1 MKPIAAVL
9 SVIAVILATASSG
22 SARERAYKP
31 HSQVNDPQL
40 VLQLRQQMA
49 LMENGFSGIED
60 HFTGSN
66 VDYDAILKAVSQM
79 EATGRTLRKVVPDKE
94 WNEPLAGLNT
104 QLAKV
109 RKAAG
114 RQDPITLRKQV
125 DALYD
130 SCFRCHAANAPQGN
144 Y

>member
-1 MKPIAAVL
+1 MKPIAAAVL
-9 SVIAVILATASSG
+9 AVAALAAASLG
-22 SARERAYKP
+22 FARERTYKP
-31 HSQVNDPQL
+31 HSEVNDPKL
-40 VLQLRQQMA
+40 ILQLRQQMA
-49 LMENGFSGIED
+49 LMENGFSGIEE

-79 EATGRTLRKVVPDKE
+79 EATGRTIQKVVPDKE
-94 WNEPLAGLNT
+94 WKEPIAGLNS
-104 QLAKV
+104 QLAKI

-125 DALYD
+125 DGLYD
-130 SCFRCHAANAPQGN
+130 ACFRCHAANAPQRN